1 MTKENLGIV
10 LWTIQMQVEEQML
23 KPMEK
28 LFHNGYSNNVRFF
41 GGGAQRT
48 PMDKSVLAINLGVLQ
63 ALHHNVK
70 SLQSAPLSEEQ
81 ETSDNTNSY
90 R

>member
-1 MTKENLGIV
+1 VLFKNKEGDMTKENLGIV

-41 GGGAQRT
+41 GGGAKPGSAAGSSSQCEKFAIRSLIRRT
-48 PMDKSVLAINLGVLQ
+48 RDKRQYKFL
-63 ALHHNVK
+63 
-70 SLQSAPLSEEQ
+70 
-81 ETSDNTNSY
+81 
-90 R
+90 